1 MAAQKQKA
9 GRGGG
14 VCVCGGVGWTHVE
27 DGESSGGITNRQVC
41 YNG

>member
-1 MAAQKQKA
+1 MAAPKQKA

-14 VCVCGGVGWTHVE
+14 GGGGVGWMHVE

-41 YNG
+41 

>member
-1 MAAQKQKA
+1 MAAPKQKA

-14 VCVCGGVGWTHVE
+14 GVGWMHVE

-41 YNG
+41 